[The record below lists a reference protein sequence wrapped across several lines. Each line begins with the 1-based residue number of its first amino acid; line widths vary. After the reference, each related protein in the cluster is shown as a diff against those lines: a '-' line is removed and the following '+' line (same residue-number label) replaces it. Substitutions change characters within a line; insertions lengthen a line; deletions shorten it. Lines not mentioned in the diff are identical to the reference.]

1 MLKKLLI
8 LALLAGLVFADWKFG
23 YQAALRYFFR
33 ASGTVSVRP
42 DLLNSLPG
50 PNAMLFVVA
59 RNSGGVPVAVKKII
73 NPVFPARFEM
83 GPSNL
88 IMPDL
93 LTRRLYL
100 EAALNTHGRLGDVRR
115 GDIKGQLNSG
125 VSIISKGS
133 SITLDVLEK

>member
-1 MLKKLLI
+1 MLRKTVY
-8 LALLAGLVFADWKFG
+8 LALLAGALFAGWKFG

-73 NPVFPARFEM
+73 NPAFPARFEM
-83 GPSNL
+83 GHSNL

-93 LTRRLYL
+93 LTGRLYL
-100 EAALNTHGRLGDVRR
+100 EAALNTHGRLGDSRR
-115 GDIKGQLNSG
+115 GDLKGQLSSG
-125 VSIISKGS
+125 VPIISKGA
-133 SITLDVLEK
+133 SITLDTLEK

>member
-1 MLKKLLI
+1 MLRK
-8 LALLAGLVFADWKFG
+8 LALLLLLAAAVFAGWKFG

-33 ASGTVSVRP
+33 VSGTVSVRP
-42 DLLNSLPG
+42 DLLTALPG
-50 PNAMLFVVA
+50 ANSMLFVVA

-93 LTRRLYL
+93 LTRRIYL
-100 EAALNTHGRLGDVRR
+100 EAALNTHGQLGESRR
-115 GDIKGQLNSG
+115 GDLRGELSSG
-125 VSIISKGS
+125 AAIISKGLS
-133 SITLDVLEK
+133 VTLDTQTK

>member
-1 MLKKLLI
+1 MLKKLLL
-8 LALLAGLVFADWKFG
+8 LALLAGLAFAGWKFG

-50 PNAMLFVVA
+50 ANAMLFVVA

-73 NPVFPARFEM
+73 NPVFPAKFDM

-100 EAALNTHGRLGDVRR
+100 EAALNTHGRLGYNRR
-115 GDIKGQLNSG
+115 GDLRGQLSSG
-125 VSIISKGS
+125 VGIISKGAS
-133 SITLDVLEK
+133 LTLDTLEK